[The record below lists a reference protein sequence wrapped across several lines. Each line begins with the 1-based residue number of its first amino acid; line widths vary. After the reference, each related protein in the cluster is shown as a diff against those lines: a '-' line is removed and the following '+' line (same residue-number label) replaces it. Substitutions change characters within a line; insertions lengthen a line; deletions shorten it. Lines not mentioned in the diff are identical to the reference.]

1 MCKFHFWN
9 GFEVATETYMQ
20 PLNIYQWILQNFT
33 EKGTDLM
40 HLYVRGYLKSVT
52 SGQICTNVIDFES
65 LFVGYILFRM
75 VHASVN
81 CNSPFAWMQ
90 PIFLLH
96 QNLDSR
102 LWHFQNRL
110 YSEILQ

>member
-1 MCKFHFWN
+1 M
-9 GFEVATETYMQ
+9 
-20 PLNIYQWILQNFT
+20 

-75 VHASVN
+75 VHASVD
-81 CNSPFAWMQ
+81 CNSPFA
-90 PIFLLH
+90 
-96 QNLDSR
+96 
-102 LWHFQNRL
+102 
-110 YSEILQ
+110 